1 MSEKCISSNQNNS
14 TNVNVAPTDGTMAE
28 PMTSYPEDS
37 TVEDLLH
44 LLSESFLLDERIAGN
59 RLGDLLAETIRDAG
73 RRPLPDLGQV
83 GDRYTV
89 RRDVDEPLTFLYRP
103 HLFPDM
109 DEALRLGHAVQYHL
123 LPRELPPDTPVD
135 AGAVLESYC
144 HLSGDLFGWRG
155 ESNGK
160 LTLWLIDVS
169 GHGVRAGFAAVVMK
183 LLLAEMDPG
192 LPLTE
197 IPRQLENRF
206 QAARNPDDSTFLY
219 ATGAFLRIADDGG
232 IDYVSAGHQ
241 PLLLCRE
248 DGTVESLD
256 ATGMPIALIPGE
268 RWEGGET
275 RLAKGDTL
283 LLFSDG
289 LVELRNDVEEEFG
302 VDRVSDVLRRG
313 GPASEIGENLLRAI
327 EDFHDLERLDDD
339 LSLIVLQRRIPR

>member
-1 MSEKCISSNQNNS
+1 
-14 TNVNVAPTDGTMAE
+14 MAV
-28 PMTSYPEDS
+28 PMTSYPDDS
-37 TVEDLLH
+37 TVDDLLRQ
-44 LLSESFLLDERIAGN
+44 LSKSFLLDEPIAGN

-73 RRPLPDLGQV
+73 RRPLPDLGQA

-183 LLLAEMDPG
+183 LLLAEMEPE

-206 QAARNPDDSTFLY
+206 QAARNPDDSMFLY

-232 IDYVSAGHQ
+232 IDYVSAGHP

-248 DGTVESLD
+248 DGSVESLD
-256 ATGMPIALIPGE
+256 ATGMPIGLISGNPWEE
-268 RWEGGET
+268 RET
-275 RLAKGDTL
+275 RFAKGDTL
-283 LLFSDG
+283 L
-289 LVELRNDVEEEFG
+289 
-302 VDRVSDVLRRG
+302 
-313 GPASEIGENLLRAI
+313 RAT
-327 EDFHDLERLDDD
+327 EDFHDLEHLDDD
-339 LSLIVLQRRIPR
+339 LSLIVLQRRTPR

>member
-1 MSEKCISSNQNNS
+1 MAMPMNSYPDNS
-14 TNVNVAPTDGTMAE
+14 TVDE
-28 PMTSYPEDS
+28 
-37 TVEDLLH
+37 LLR

-73 RRPLPDLGQV
+73 GRPLPDLGQA
-83 GDRYTV
+83 GDRRTV
-89 RRDVDEPLTFLYRP
+89 RRDVEEPLTFLYRP

-123 LPRELPPDTPVD
+123 LPRGLPPDTPVD
-135 AGAVLESYC
+135 AAAVLESYC

-155 ESNGK
+155 EGDGK

-169 GHGVRAGFAAVVMK
+169 GHGVRSGFAAVVMK

-206 QAARNPDDSTFLY
+206 QAARNPDDSIFLY
-219 ATGAFLRIADDGG
+219 ATGAFLRIAEDGG

-241 PLLLCRE
+241 PLLLGRE
-248 DGTVESLD
+248 NGSVESLD
-256 ATGMPIALIPGE
+256 ATGIPVALLPGGL
-268 RWEGGET
+268 WEGGET
-275 RLAKGDTL
+275 RLASGDTL

-289 LVELRNDVEEEFG
+289 LVELRNDVGEEFG
-302 VDRVSDVLRRG
+302 VDRVADVLRRG
-313 GPASEIGENLLRAI
+313 GPAQEISDNLLQAI
-327 EDFHDLERLDDD
+327 EGFHDLERLDDD
-339 LSLIVLQRRIPR
+339 LSLIVLQRRTPR